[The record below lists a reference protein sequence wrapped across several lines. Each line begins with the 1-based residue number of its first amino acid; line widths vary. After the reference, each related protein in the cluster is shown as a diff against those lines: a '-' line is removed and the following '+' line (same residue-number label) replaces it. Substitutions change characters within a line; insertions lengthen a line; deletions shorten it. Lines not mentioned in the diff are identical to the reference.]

1 MTAEVE
7 RVLAQCKALGI
18 ILEPTPDGEHLD
30 LHYQAPPPEELRQM
44 LRQHKAEILSL
55 LKPQTPLWHAQRIAE
70 AVQKEGVC
78 LFWSETFGELVAF
91 IREESFRSMVPC
103 GIIVYTLAE
112 IEELWGE
119 GKPKTPPETL
129 RLIHETKKHGGKVA
143 EYGSKDVREC

>member
-78 LFWSETFGELVAF
+78 LFWSDVLREVIAF
-91 IREESFRSMVPC
+91 VKDDKQSVPA
-103 GIIVYTLAE
+103 GFVVYTSS
-112 IEELWGE
+112 ELKE
-119 GKPKTPPETL
+119 LHKGKPTIPPETL
-129 RLIHETKKHGGKVA
+129 RMIHTAKKAGGV
-143 EYGSKDVREC
+143 VRSRELEC